1 MFLTLSR
8 DSLSSVS
15 CPSLSM
21 VTSQSKT
28 RSSPRLSRSL
38 FSGRID
44 HAQKREANTR
54 DETPFA
60 PDLELLAAASR
71 HGYRST
77 PSLLVQPR
85 RASWVRSLPAAV
97 MTSSRSVSK
106 FASVRRGFQ
115 HTENALRK
123 RGNIHL
129 FFSRR
134 RAAET
139 GKASNKER
147 RDPGLTGAHYPAV
160 RTWAQF
166 RRIRPSVVCPTLL
179 RLAFLVLT
187 GEERHHVFG

>member
-1 MFLTLSR
+1 MGRKTWFGFATTNHSLRFRSEQRRVGLTGTHTSPTMFLTLSR

-60 PDLELLAAASR
+60 PDLELLAAASS
-71 HGYRST
+71 HGCRST

-115 HTENALRK
+115 RRENALRK
-123 RGNIHL
+123 RENMHL
-129 FFSRR
+129 FFLDDAP
-134 RAAET
+134 RA
-139 GKASNKER
+139 
-147 RDPGLTGAHYPAV
+147 PGPAT
-160 RTWAQF
+160 RNAATRA
-166 RRIRPSVVCPTLL
+166 
-179 RLAFLVLT
+179 
-187 GEERHHVFG
+187 